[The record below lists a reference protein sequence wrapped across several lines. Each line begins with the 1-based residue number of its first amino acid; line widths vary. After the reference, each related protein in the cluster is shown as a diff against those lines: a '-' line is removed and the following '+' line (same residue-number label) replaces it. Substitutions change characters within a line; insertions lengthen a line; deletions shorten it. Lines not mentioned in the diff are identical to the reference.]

1 MVASLSENFGS
12 GTRKLPWQF
21 YFGVY
26 PQTDASGVQ
35 YEPIEW
41 RLLSYDDNESSE
53 AYTNFY
59 DYLHIILPSK
69 AITAFPDLLQSAP
82 TAMPY
87 SWMTVFNAI

>member
-1 MVASLSENFGS
+1 MG
-12 GTRKLPWQF
+12 
-21 YFGVY
+21 
-26 PQTDASGVQ
+26 
-35 YEPIEW
+35 
-41 RLLSYDDNESSE
+41 LLSPFYKLHPPHPASASRQYRLPQSLAFRGPEGSLDVKDYDDYESSDS
-53 AYTNFY
+53 YTNFY